1 MTKWVEWE
9 GEGNCNQR
17 RTSGACRSR
26 REKDDVVG
34 IKGHSEAR
42 RGERNKR
49 SNYGNHPKTNY

>member
-42 RGERNKR
+42 REKQ
-49 SNYGNHPKTNY
+49 KV